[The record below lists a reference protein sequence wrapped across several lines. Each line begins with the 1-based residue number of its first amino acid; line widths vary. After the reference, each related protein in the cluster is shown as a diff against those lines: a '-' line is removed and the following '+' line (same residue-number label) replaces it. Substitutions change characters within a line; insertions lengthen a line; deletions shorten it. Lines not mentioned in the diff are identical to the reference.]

1 MTTFMLAWQ
10 SIGNRRTTALLS
22 VFAIALSITLFLGVE
37 RMRIGAKSSFTNTIS
52 GTDLIVGARAGS
64 VQLLLYSVFRIG
76 NATSNISMDSLDAI
90 EARDDVAWVVPI
102 SLGDSHRG
110 YRVMGTSNDYF
121 EHYRYRNK
129 QPLEFSVGQRFE
141 DLFDVVI
148 GAEIAQQLGY
158 QIGASVIISHG
169 IGAIGGNKHDDM
181 PFKVSGILRRTGTPV
196 DRTVHV
202 SLAALEAIHLDW
214 ENGSPSSN
222 FRLSADQV
230 RDLDLQPSTVTA
242 ALVGTRTRFGIFQVQ
257 RFVNEFKNEPL
268 TAVLP
273 GVALQEL
280 WSIVGV
286 AETALTAVSA
296 MVVLTAILGLVTMI
310 LSTLNERRQEIAIL
324 RSIGA
329 HTGTIFSLLMLEAVI
344 LAAGGILLGTGLLYA
359 LLFAIN
365 PWIEQSFGLYL
376 AIEAP
381 SLYEL
386 KLMGLILVIACVVG
400 TVPALRAYRQSLVDG
415 MSVQR

>member
-1 MTTFMLAWQ
+1 
-10 SIGNRRTTALLS
+10 
-22 VFAIALSITLFLGVE
+22 
-37 RMRIGAKSSFTNTIS
+37 
-52 GTDLIVGARAGS
+52 
-64 VQLLLYSVFRIG
+64 
-76 NATSNISMDSLDAI
+76 MDSLDAI

-158 QIGASVIISHG
+158 QIGTSVIISHG

-181 PFKVSGILRRTGTPV
+181 PFKVSGILQRTGTPV

-214 ENGSPSSN
+214 ENGSPSSG

-344 LAAGGILLGTGLLYA
+344 LAAGGILLGTGITLCVTVCNQPVDRA
-359 LLFAIN
+359 
-365 PWIEQSFGLYL
+365 GLR
-376 AIEAP
+376 
-381 SLYEL
+381 
-386 KLMGLILVIACVVG
+386 VVSG
-400 TVPALRAYRQSLVDG
+400 HRSPIPL
-415 MSVQR
+415 

>member
-1 MTTFMLAWQ
+1 MKNLRLAWQ

-22 VFAIALSITLFLGVE
+22 MFAIALSITLFLGVE

-52 GTDLIVGARAGS
+52 GTDLIVGTRAGS

-76 NATSNISMDSLDAI
+76 NATSNISMDSLDTIA
-90 EARDDVAWVVPI
+90 ALDDVAWVVPI

-129 QPLEFSVGQRFE
+129 QPLEFSDGQRFE

-158 QIGASVIISHG
+158 QIGTSVIISHG

-181 PFKVSGILRRTGTPV
+181 PFMVSGILQRTGTPV

-202 SLAALEAIHLDW
+202 SLAALEAVHLDW
-214 ENGSPSSN
+214 ENGSPSSG

-230 RDLDLQPSTVTA
+230 RDLNLQPSAATA
-242 ALVGTRTRFGIFQVQ
+242 ALVGTKTRFGIFQVQ
-257 RFVNEFKNEPL
+257 RFVNEYKNEPL

-296 MVVLTAILGLVTMI
+296 MVVLTAILGMVTMI

-344 LAAGGILLGTGLLYA
+344 LAAGGILFGTGLLYA
-359 LLFAIN
+359 LLFLIN
-365 PWIEQSFGLYL
+365 PWIAQSFGLYV
-376 AIEAP
+376 AIDAP

-386 KLMGLILVIACVVG
+386 KLMGSILIIACVVG
-400 TVPALRAYRQSLVDG
+400 TVPALRAYRQSLIDG